1 MPLYL
6 REMKKVHRIQNTKKK
21 QTNDKNIIK
30 VTPYTYNTKVIVR
43 NDKGGCMEKNK
54 IK

>member
-30 VTPYTYNTKVIVR
+30 VTPYDTKVIVR
-43 NDKGGCMEKNK
+43 NDKGGCMEKK